1 MSIAA
6 QGNGV
11 SIRTFSSQFKN
22 SLDDVIRSRS
32 EKNEATQTEQAKE
45 RTTFRQ
51 KIGSAFSRFGQ
62 FAATKAKH
70 AGQDFRAAYAGFML
84 SRHDRHDAQRI
95 EDYTQ
100 YLAER
105 GYDVTKLADDHTKE
119 SKIAALEQRYEQT
132 KAAEQSQSEQIQTEA
147 AEPLPDEAKTIVAAQ
162 KPAAKLTQKQQD
174 LRKGTDIF
182 IRSFLPKMQAH
193 LDMQN
198 DPNVTDEQ
206 IDASVQ
212 DIIRSLQ
219 SAGYTAKGL
228 NGQNS
233 HKILQRMEANIDK
246 SQRNEQRAGE
256 IMDKIEQPAAAEAE
270 ATL

>member
-119 SKIAALEQRYEQT
+119 SWTE
-132 KAAEQSQSEQIQTEA
+132 KAEPVVGEVSAKAEA